1 MKLKLYLIIICLA
14 VFNSFGY
21 NIQLTWGPSTNDN
34 ISNYSIYYGTNSKV
48 YTDSI
53 TVGNI
58 TNTVITNLINTTYFF
73 SVKAVDIFTNKSAF
87 SEETTYTLMPD
98 IITNQIVYVGT
109 LLEYGTNISNLSSKK
124 YLLKTF
130 TNMPP
135 LSFRAY
141 LVQHNKPF
149 NSNAI
154 SDSNN
159 SYLYLGAEL
168 QYGTDL
174 ETLITE
180 NIDFAIF
187 TNPPAGQSYRASLLI
202 QNKGDF

>member
-1 MKLKLYLIIICLA
+1 MKIKAAIIALYLL
-14 VFNSFGY
+14 VLNSFGY
-21 NIQLTWGPSTNDN
+21 NIQLSWSPSTNSN

-48 YTDSI
+48 YNSVI

-58 TNTVITNLINTTYFF
+58 TNTVITNLTNTTYFF
-73 SVKAVDIFTNKSAF
+73 SIKAIDIFTNVSAF
-87 SEETTYTLMPD
+87 SEEATYTV
-98 IITNQIVYVGT
+98 IENIVTNQVVYVGA
-109 LLEYGTNISNLSSKK
+109 LLEYGADLSNLSSKK

-130 TNMPP
+130 TNTPP

-149 NSNAI
+149 NSNPITNSSA
-154 SDSNN
+154 
-159 SYLYLGAEL
+159 SYLYLGTEL
-168 QYGTDL
+168 QYGTNL
-174 ETLITE
+174 ENLITE